1 MIIVSI
7 ICFAACLALTGVF
20 LYYLMK
26 FAIGHEAINIYDKIN
41 LWDVMMGE
49 PHLLGI
55 YVSLAISIGMFSFQ
69 IVIKVARWIFQAE
82 NEAIE

>member
-1 MIIVSI
+1 
-7 ICFAACLALTGVF
+7 
-20 LYYLMK
+20 MK
-26 FAIGHEAINIYDKIN
+26 FVNRMLGHEPFDFYDKIN

-69 IVIKVARWIFQAE
+69 IVVNVARWITQADH
-82 NEAIE
+82 EAIE

>member
-7 ICFAACLALTGVF
+7 ICFAACLALIGVV
-20 LYYLMK
+20 LYFLMK

-55 YVSLAISIGMFSFQ
+55 YMSLIISIGMFSFQ
-69 IVIKVARWIFQAE
+69 IIIKVVRWIFQVE
-82 NEAIE
+82 NEVIE

>member
-7 ICFAACLALTGVF
+7 ICFAACLALTGVS
-20 LYYLMK
+20 LYYVMK

-49 PHLLGI
+49 P
-55 YVSLAISIGMFSFQ
+55 SFIRNICEPCNLDWNVFLSDRHQ
-69 IVIKVARWIFQAE
+69 SRQMDIPSGK
-82 NEAIE
+82 